1 MSASTFRRP
10 EPSEYAAYYGSY
22 VDLTPDGNIVD
33 ILREQMED
41 SVRFLRK
48 VPPER
53 ANHRYAAD
61 KWTLKEVVRHV
72 VDMEW
77 VFTCRA
83 LRFARGDATEL
94 PGVEQD
100 DLIAGTDFSPLPLR
114 DLIEEF
120 RHLRAANT
128 LLFGSWDEA
137 ILDRSGIANGVR
149 VTARAIPYI
158 LAGHE
163 RHHMTV
169 LRERYL

>member
-1 MSASTFRRP
+1 MNASNARRP
-10 EPSEYAAYYGSY
+10 ERSEYAEYYGSY
-22 VDLTPDGNIVD
+22 IDLVPDGNIVD

-41 SVRFLRK
+41 SVRFLSK
-48 VPPER
+48 IPPER
-53 ANHRYAAD
+53 AGHRYAPG
-61 KWTLKEVVRHV
+61 KWTVKEVLRHV
-72 VDMEW
+72 VDIEW

-83 LRFARGDATEL
+83 LRFARGDATPL

-100 DLIAGTDFSPLPLR
+100 DLVAGTDFSPLSMR

-120 RHLRAANT
+120 RHLRTANT

-137 ILDRSGIANGVR
+137 ILDRGGIASGVR
-149 VTARAIPYI
+149 FTARAIPYI